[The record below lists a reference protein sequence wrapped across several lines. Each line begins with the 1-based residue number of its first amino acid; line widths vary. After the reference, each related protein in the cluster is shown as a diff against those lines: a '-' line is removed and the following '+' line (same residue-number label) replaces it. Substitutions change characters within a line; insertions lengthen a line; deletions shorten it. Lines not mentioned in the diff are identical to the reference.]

1 MATIPTITT
10 GASASSSISYA
21 LGKNRKLDEKTE
33 FWLQENGLQRPSEL
47 EDCRAVA
54 VGGTNGVDPMIASQQ
69 FAMIQH
75 LHHQTKKKNQVA
87 RVIQS
92 FALDELD
99 PTIQENWQKANDLG
113 VAFAE
118 KMYPDYQC
126 AVYTHVDGKNHVLH
140 NHIIVNKVHIETGKK
155 LREAQG
161 KTIERA
167 RKINDELALEQ
178 GWSVLTPQHERKT
191 PTEKA
196 LVEKKDYS
204 YIADLRSRINS
215 TMQHIEIDSLDAFKR
230 RLDEKGVTVTERGQT
245 LSYAFLDANKKQRR
259 VRAERLGTDFD
270 KEIILNELENR
281 TKHQYARRNRETNG
295 KDNRVTKAGETTS
308 TGKSRTES
316 EMPATRIARGIE
328 QDLERRKS
336 TTRHTQQDLEQ
347 RKSFVTGFSEG
358 IQQLKRQLPELTQQ
372 VERRITQLK
381 QSILNTFEAT
391 FSRDMEK
398 KRAQL
403 AEEREREQRR
413 SQDRGME
420 R

>member
-87 RVIQS
+87 RAIQS

-99 PTIQENWQKANDLG
+99 PTIQENWQKANELG

-155 LREAQG
+155 LDEKKG
-161 KTIERA
+161 TTLKKA

-178 GWSVLTPQHERKT
+178 GWTILEPQNERKT

-196 LVEKKDYS
+196 LIEKKDYS
-204 YIADLRSRINS
+204 YMADLRSRINS

-270 KEIILNELENR
+270 KETILNELENR
-281 TKHQYARRNRETNG
+281 TKHQYARRDRETNRE
-295 KDNRVTKAGETTS
+295 DTPVTNTRATTS
-308 TGKSRTES
+308 TGESRIERT
-316 EMPATRIARGIE
+316 MPATRRIE

-336 TTRHTQQDLEQ
+336 ATRHTQRDVEQ
-347 RKSFVTGFSEG
+347 RKPFVGGFAEG
-358 IQQLKRQLPELTQQ
+358 IKQLKRQLPELTQQ